1 MGTYLCAGICTKIQ
15 IVKKDMTSKK
25 ITLEE
30 IIEDLQREIELGL
43 FDKEEDE
50 DTIYWSIK
58 RKYIEYG
65 LIDFLKSQ
73 YEIYNKK
80 GDYSEYYREI
90 EKAKTYE
97 KILELAK
104 KPSGQYFHR
113 LQRPVDLRINKRWQH
128 INVYYDLIVFLMEG
142 KILMECYEYIF
153 HYFEYMIRLQKD
165 KYPITGAVKIVIS
178 L

>member
-80 GDYSEYYREI
+80 GDYYEYYREI
-90 EKAKTYE
+90 EKAKTFG
-97 KILELAK
+97 KILKLAK
-104 KPSGQYFHR
+104 KPLGQNFHS
-113 LQRPVDLRINKRWQH
+113 LHRPSYLMIDRNWKD
-128 INVYYDLIVFLMEG
+128 INVYYDIIVFFMDG
-142 KILMECYEYIF
+142 KIIMECYRDIF
-153 HYFEYMIRLQKD
+153 HYFEHMIRLQKD
-165 KYPITGAVKIVIS
+165 KYPVAGAVKVVIS